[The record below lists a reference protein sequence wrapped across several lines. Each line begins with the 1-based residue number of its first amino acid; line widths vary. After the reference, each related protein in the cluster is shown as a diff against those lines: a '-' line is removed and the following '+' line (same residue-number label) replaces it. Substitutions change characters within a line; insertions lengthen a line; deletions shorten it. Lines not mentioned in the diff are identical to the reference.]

1 MLPQKEI
8 VHALILVFA
17 IVLTFIFPKTNLANY
32 DLQITAVLFI
42 ILYSVKRFIVAKESY
57 SRLIESVVF
66 TLVIMGI
73 INSTGGLTSPF
84 FFLIYFLLFSL
95 SIILEPIIS
104 ITTTIT
110 LIIFFL
116 LGLPANQDFK
126 TLMPIISLA
135 FITPFAMFMGQE
147 KVESEKLKVKNEKN
161 KEETFLFLSLL
172 LKNHLANIKEALQN
186 FVDDHQLEIIKK
198 SVNRME
204 KLIEKFENN

>member
-1 MLPQKEI
+1 MTKEI

-42 ILYSVKRFIVAKESY
+42 VLYSVKRFIVSKDIY

-66 TLVIMGI
+66 TLIIMGI
-73 INSTGGLTSPF
+73 VNSTGGLTSPF
-84 FFLIYFLLFSL
+84 FFLVYFLLFSL
-95 SIILEPIIS
+95 SLILEPIIS
-104 ITTTIT
+104 ITTTVT

-116 LGLPANQDFK
+116 LNLPANQDFK

-147 KVESEKLKVKNEKN
+147 KVNNEKLKMKNEKN
-161 KEETFLFLSLL
+161 KEDTFLFLSLL
-172 LKNHLANIKEALQN
+172 LKNHLKNIQEALEN
-186 FVDDHQLEIIKK
+186 FVGDHQLEIIKR
-198 SVNRME
+198 SANRME
-204 KLIEKFENN
+204 KLIEKFEKQS